1 MIIEPGV
8 IPHLQPGYNM
18 RVPDLAVTCSE
29 LEVRQ
34 NSLID
39 PVLIAEVL
47 SPGNQSET
55 WNNIWAYTTI
65 PSVRDILVVRS
76 VFIGADLMRR
86 RPDGAWPTEPDEIRT
101 GDLVLDSIGLRT
113 PLADLYRRTPLW
125 RPPAT

>member
-29 LEVRQ
+29 LETRQ

-39 PVLIAEVL
+39 PVLIAEML
-47 SPGNQSET
+47 SPSNQSEI
-55 WNNIWAYTTI
+55 WNNVWAYTTI
-65 PSVRDILVVRS
+65 PSVQDILVVRS

-86 RPDGAWPTEPDEIRT
+86 RPDGTWPKEPEEIRS

-113 PLADLYRRTPLW
+113 PFADLYRRTPLW
-125 RPPAT
+125 RPPAA